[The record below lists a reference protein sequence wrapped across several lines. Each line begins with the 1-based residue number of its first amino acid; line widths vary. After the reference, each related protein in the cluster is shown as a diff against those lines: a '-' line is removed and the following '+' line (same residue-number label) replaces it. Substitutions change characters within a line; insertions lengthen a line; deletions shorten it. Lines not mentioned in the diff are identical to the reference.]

1 MKSNYNN
8 KNTIKNLVSAEK
20 AGRTLRAFPDCFY
33 CIEFGDNGIHTLKAF
48 EPTANIKF
56 DVVKFIA
63 DQNYVVE
70 YHETIVDA
78 IVQSVMQY
86 GADIFDQ
93 SVLVSPVDAPFN
105 IETAVRMIG
114 INYGMNQCL
123 YICPE
128 NEVIASFDNSCAY
141 DQFLFDYAEAK
152 ARKL

>member
-1 MKSNYNN
+1 MKSNYNP
-8 KNTIKNLVSAEK
+8 KNINKNLVSAEK

-63 DQNYVVE
+63 DKNYVVE
-70 YHETIVDA
+70 YHETIVSV
-78 IVQSVMQY
+78 IVQSVMMY
-86 GADIFDQ
+86 GADVFDQ
-93 SVLVSPVDAPFN
+93 STLTSSDDESYN
-105 IETAVRMIG
+105 IKTAVRMIG
-114 INYGMNQCL
+114 INYGMNQYL

-128 NEVIASFDNSCAY
+128 KEVITSFDNSCAY